1 MLVVKREVYST
12 LYLRVKDQTVVEP
25 SRETSSVKVGLYLS
39 PIRRTPCSV
48 EKQECLY
55 LPGSRVVLVLTKLPV
70 SKSRRQE
77 EAVSEV

>member
-1 MLVVKREVYST
+1 MLIVKREVYST
-12 LYLRVKDQTVVEP
+12 LYLRVKDPSVEP
-25 SRETSSVKVGLYLS
+25 SRKTSSVMVGLYLS

-55 LPGSRVVLVLTKLPV
+55 LPGSRVVLVRTKLPV
-70 SKSRRQE
+70 SESRRQE